1 MVWWRRRHGDME
13 KGLCTIA
20 SWDEFKR
27 ELNRQFYPENAAHEA
42 RARLRRLSHKGSIR
56 EYVKEFV
63 ETLLEIPDYPDAEA
77 LFAFTDG
84 LQTWARMEIE
94 RRGARDLATAISIA
108 ESLVEFQ
115 RSERS
120 RTSPHKDRSEGGDSE
135 GKDRSSK
142 PKEVHPR
149 SQREDRGMQCPP
161 LSCFL
166 CDGPHRAREC
176 PKKSKLSALVEER
189 EKAPFQPR
197 EATMGSLQLSALKV
211 QEKGTVSVEKGR
223 PFVQIQVGGQ
233 KLRALLD
240 TGASHNFLTVEEAK
254 RLGIPYER
262 EMGWLK
268 AVNSTPN
275 LIHGVARDTKVRIG
289 NWHGTLDFFIVS
301 MDDSPCILG
310 VDFVDRAKAIPM
322 LFANSM
328 CITEGGGTCVVPLLR
343 GKASNTLATMH
354 VEMHDP
360 SSAAQGE
367 KQHGKGGGTPKKDPK
382 ECKRRHTPKLQK
394 GQPPREKVDCARG
407 NAVAR
412 SPREESSPRQEGP
425 RRHRSRKSRRKCKA
439 EGRAGALSHRDEG
452 GTAGAQQEKARSNT
466 AVHAG
471 RHGRK
476 SKRRGRRAD

>member
-1 MVWWRRRHGDME
+1 M
-13 KGLCTIA
+13 
-20 SWDEFKR
+20 
-27 ELNRQFYPENAAHEA
+27 
-42 RARLRRLSHKGSIR
+42 
-56 EYVKEFV
+56 
-63 ETLLEIPDYPDAEA
+63 
-77 LFAFTDG
+77 
-84 LQTWARMEIE
+84 
-94 RRGARDLATAISIA
+94 
-108 ESLVEFQ
+108 Q
-115 RSERS
+115 R
-120 RTSPHKDRSEGGDSE
+120 
-135 GKDRSSK
+135 
-142 PKEVHPR
+142 
-149 SQREDRGMQCPP
+149 PP

-189 EKAPFQPR
+189 EERPFQPR

-211 QEKGTVSVEKGR
+211 QEKGTMSVERGD
-223 PFVQIQVGGQ
+223 
-233 KLRALLD
+233 LL
-240 TGASHNFLTVEEAK
+240 SNE
-254 RLGIPYER
+254 
-262 EMGWLK
+262 

-289 NWHGTLDFFIVS
+289 DWHGTLDFFVVS

-310 VDFVDRAKAIPM
+310 VEFVDRAKAIPM

-354 VEMHDP
+354 VEMQDP
-360 SSAAQGE
+360 SAAQRE
-367 KQHGKGGGTPKKDPK
+367 KQHGKGGGTPKKDLK
-382 ECKRRHTPKLQK
+382 ECKRGHTPKLQK
-394 GQPPREKVDCARG
+394 GHPPREKVDCARG

-412 SPREESSPRQEGP
+412 SPKEESSPRQEGP

-471 RHGRK
+471 RHERR

>member
-1 MVWWRRRHGDME
+1 M
-13 KGLCTIA
+13 
-20 SWDEFKR
+20 
-27 ELNRQFYPENAAHEA
+27 
-42 RARLRRLSHKGSIR
+42 
-56 EYVKEFV
+56 

-115 RSERS
+115 RSREA
-120 RTSPHKDRSEGGDSE
+120 TAKAGG
-135 GKDRSSK
+135 SSK
-142 PKEVHPR
+142 PKEVQPK
-149 SQREDRGMQCPP
+149 SQREDREEQ
-161 LSCFL
+161 
-166 CDGPHRAREC
+166 
-176 PKKSKLSALVEER
+176 ALGVGRGKGGETF
-189 EKAPFQPR
+189 PTQGGDH
-197 EATMGSLQLSALKV
+197 GSLQLSALKV
-211 QEKGTVSVEKGR
+211 QEKGTMSVEKGR

-254 RLGIPYER
+254 RLGIPYEK

-289 NWHGTLDFFIVS
+289 DWRGTLDFFIVS

-310 VDFVDRAKAIPM
+310 VEFVDRAKAIPM

-354 VEMHDP
+354 VEMQDP
-360 SSAAQGE
+360 SAAQGE

-382 ECKRRHTPKLQK
+382 ECKRGHTPKLQK
-394 GQPPREKVDCARG
+394 GIHQ
-407 NAVAR
+407 
-412 SPREESSPRQEGP
+412 
-425 RRHRSRKSRRKCKA
+425 
-439 EGRAGALSHRDEG
+439 
-452 GTAGAQQEKARSNT
+452 
-466 AVHAG
+466 
-471 RHGRK
+471 
-476 SKRRGRRAD
+476 GRRWTVQGEMQ

>member
-1 MVWWRRRHGDME
+1 M
-13 KGLCTIA
+13 
-20 SWDEFKR
+20 
-27 ELNRQFYPENAAHEA
+27 
-42 RARLRRLSHKGSIR
+42 
-56 EYVKEFV
+56 

-120 RTSPHKDRSEGGDSE
+120 RTSPQKDRSEGGDSKARIE
-135 GKDRSSK
+135 APQ
-142 PKEVHPR
+142 PKE
-149 SQREDRGMQCPP
+149 
-161 LSCFL
+161 
-166 CDGPHRAREC
+166 
-176 PKKSKLSALVEER
+176 KSKLSALVEER
-189 EKAPFQPR
+189 EERPFQPR

-211 QEKGTVSVEKGR
+211 QEKGTVNVEKGR
-223 PFVQIQVGGQ
+223 PFVQIEVGGQ

-254 RLGIPYER
+254 RLGIPYEK

-289 NWHGTLDFFIVS
+289 DWRYLRFLVVS

-310 VDFVDRAKAIPM
+310 VEFVDRAKAIPM

-354 VEMHDP
+354 VEMQIL
-360 SSAAQGE
+360 SAAQGE
-367 KQHGKGGGTPKKDPK
+367 KQHGK
-382 ECKRRHTPKLQK
+382 RRYSEEGSEGVSQK
-394 GQPPREKVDCARG
+394 SK
-407 NAVAR
+407 
-412 SPREESSPRQEGP
+412 EESSPRQEGP

-452 GTAGAQQEKARSNT
+452 GTAGAQREKARSNT

-471 RHGRK
+471 RHGRR

>member
-1 MVWWRRRHGDME
+1 
-13 KGLCTIA
+13 
-20 SWDEFKR
+20 
-27 ELNRQFYPENAAHEA
+27 
-42 RARLRRLSHKGSIR
+42 
-56 EYVKEFV
+56 
-63 ETLLEIPDYPDAEA
+63 
-77 LFAFTDG
+77 
-84 LQTWARMEIE
+84 MEIE

-120 RTSPHKDRSEGGDSE
+120 RTSPQKDRSEGDNSE
-135 GKDRSSK
+135 GKDGSSKFHK
-142 PKEVHPR
+142 PKEGYPR
-149 SQREDRGMQCPP
+149 SQREDRGMQRPP
-161 LSCFL
+161 LLCFL
-166 CDGPHRAREC
+166 CDGPHKAREC

-189 EKAPFQPR
+189 EERPFQPR

-211 QEKGTVSVEKGR
+211 QEKGTVNVEKGR
-223 PFVQIQVGGQ
+223 SFVQIQVGGQ
-233 KLRALLD
+233 ELRALLD
-240 TGASHNFLTVEEAK
+240 TGASHNFLTMEEAK

-289 NWHGTLDFFIVS
+289 DGHGTLYFFVVS

-310 VDFVDRAKAIPM
+310 VEFVDRAKAIPM

-343 GKASNTLATMH
+343 GKASDTLATMH

-360 SSAAQGE
+360 STAAQGE
-367 KQHGKGGGTPKKDPK
+367 KQHGKGGGTPKKDLK

-394 GQPPREKVDCARG
+394 GRPPGEKVGCARE
-407 NAVAR
+407 NVVAR
-412 SPREESSPRQEGP
+412 SLEEESPPRQEGP
-425 RRHRSRKSRRKCKA
+425 RHRSRKSRRKCKA

-452 GTAGAQQEKARSNT
+452 GTAGAQLEKARTNH
-466 AVHAG
+466 AGHAG
-471 RHGRK
+471 RHGRR